1 MEAFFTYI
9 KNHKKM
15 VLSLI
20 IVLFI
25 IVPILPFIK
34 SPYGV
39 FSHESTTIFLQ
50 YYGTILA
57 GISGGFITL
66 LGVWWTINDQ
76 KKQRKDQE
84 LKQNKARI
92 EEFELQYRSILSLK
106 QNSEKSSELIA
117 KNFLQFNFELFNYGN
132 TEAVS
137 LEIRMK
143 NPNSEIISH
152 NYIHRDV
159 LLPNE
164 SIEFTFSDYNNF
176 YSPLGAQLTW
186 YIEIS
191 YKNLFESIYT
201 ATFDVQPQMINPEEF
216 KELDDAFSIKRIK
229 NQTIKIANFSAE
241 IINNSIKKNHT

>member
-1 MEAFFTYI
+1 METFFTYI

-34 SPYGV
+34 SPCGI
-39 FSHESTTIFLQ
+39 FNHESATIFLQ

-76 KKQRKDQE
+76 KKQRK
-84 LKQNKARI
+84 

-106 QNSEKSSELIA
+106 QNPEKSSELIA

-176 YSPLGAQLTW
+176 YSPLGTQLTW

-229 NQTIKIANFSAE
+229 NQTIRIANFSAE

>member
-1 MEAFFTYI
+1 METFFIYI

-34 SPYGV
+34 SPCGI
-39 FSHESTTIFLQ
+39 FNRESATIFLQ

-76 KKQRKDQE
+76 KKQRKV
-84 LKQNKARI
+84 
-92 EEFELQYRSILSLK
+92 EFELQYRSILSLK
-106 QNSEKSSELIA
+106 QNPEKSSELIA

-132 TEAVS
+132 TEAIS

-216 KELDDAFSIKRIK
+216 KELDDAFSIERIK

>member
-1 MEAFFTYI
+1 METFFTYI

-34 SPYGV
+34 SPCGI
-39 FSHESTTIFLQ
+39 FNHESATIFLQ

-76 KKQRKDQE
+76 KKQRK
-84 LKQNKARI
+84 

-106 QNSEKSSELIA
+106 QNPEKSSELIA

-132 TEAVS
+132 TEAIS

-152 NYIHRDV
+152 NYIHRDI

-216 KELDDAFSIKRIK
+216 KELDDAFSIEKIK
-229 NQTIKIANFSAE
+229 NQMIKIANFSAE
-241 IINNSIKKNHT
+241 IINNSIKKIILNNKNLF

>member
-1 MEAFFTYI
+1 METFFTYI

-34 SPYGV
+34 SPCGI
-39 FSHESTTIFLQ
+39 FNHESATIFLQ

-76 KKQRKDQE
+76 KKQRK
-84 LKQNKARI
+84 

-106 QNSEKSSELIA
+106 QNPEKSSELIA

-152 NYIHRDV
+152 NYIHRDI

-201 ATFDVQPQMINPEEF
+201 ATFDVRPQMINPEEF
-216 KELDDAFSIKRIK
+216 KELDDAFSIEKIK

-241 IINNSIKKNHT
+241 IINNSIKKIILNNKNLF

>member
-1 MEAFFTYI
+1 METFFTYI

-34 SPYGV
+34 SPCGI
-39 FSHESTTIFLQ
+39 FNHESAIIFLQ

-76 KKQRKDQE
+76 KKQRK
-84 LKQNKARI
+84 

-106 QNSEKSSELIA
+106 QNPEKSSELIA

-152 NYIHRDV
+152 NYIHRDI

-216 KELDDAFSIKRIK
+216 KELDDAFSIERIK

>member
-1 MEAFFTYI
+1 METFFTYI

-34 SPYGV
+34 SPCGI
-39 FSHESTTIFLQ
+39 FNHESATIFLQ

-76 KKQRKDQE
+76 KKQRK
-84 LKQNKARI
+84 

-106 QNSEKSSELIA
+106 QNPEKSSELIA

-152 NYIHRDV
+152 NYIHRDI

-201 ATFDVQPQMINPEEF
+201 ATFDVRPQMINPEEF
-216 KELDDAFSIKRIK
+216 KELDDAFSIEKIK
-229 NQTIKIANFSAE
+229 NQTIKITNFSAE
-241 IINNSIKKNHT
+241 IINNSIKKIILNNKNLF

>member
-1 MEAFFTYI
+1 METFFTYI

-34 SPYGV
+34 SPCGI
-39 FSHESTTIFLQ
+39 FNHKSATIFLQ

-76 KKQRKDQE
+76 KKQRK
-84 LKQNKARI
+84 

-106 QNSEKSSELIA
+106 QNPEKSSELIA

-152 NYIHRDV
+152 NYIHRDI

-216 KELDDAFSIKRIK
+216 KELDDAFSIEKIK

-241 IINNSIKKNHT
+241 IINNSIKKIILNNKNLF